1 MKSIFKKFSVL
12 IGAVLVTLSCDEQ
25 LDIDPIGFLSD
36 ANTFESV
43 ANLQQGLNGA
53 YGRVATQQ
61 NNIVFDII
69 TDEVKVGLDSGGQRV
84 NFYTFNLNNQSGE
97 SAAHWTSNYGVINQV
112 NRVLEASDP
121 ATNSALVV
129 EDGEQAELNNI
140 RGQLFALRAYSHWE
154 LLQWFATS
162 YTDGSALAA
171 PYVDFVVTIEE
182 LPRNTVSEVLAGIN
196 ADIAQ
201 ARGLLSAGNSNI
213 LMSQDFLTAL
223 EARIAL
229 YTENFSVAQSKA
241 QQLIDSYPLAN
252 RTQYEAMFDDSDNT
266 EVIFKLERVTG
277 DFPVGGIWVFTG
289 SGNAFLEM
297 SNGMYDALDPAD
309 IRYDVNFIEED
320 SDPANNLHYIG
331 KYTGPGFL
339 NDLKVFRVSEMHLIK
354 AEAQARSGQLGDAAA
369 TLKAIR
375 DARFGTD
382 TPVDSYANATE
393 AVLAILDERR
403 IELAYEGHRY
413 LDLRRTRSITGTGIV
428 RDSRDCPTGACELLP
443 DDFRFNLPI
452 PLAELNANDNMVQ
465 NPGYGS

>member
-1 MKSIFKKFSVL
+1 MKSIFKKVSVL

-36 ANTFESV
+36 ANTFETV
-43 ANLQQGLNGA
+43 DNLQQGLNGA

-97 SAAHWTSNYGVINQV
+97 AAAHWTSNYGVINQV

-121 ATNSALVV
+121 ATNPALVV

-182 LPRNTVSEVLAGIN
+182 LPRNTVSEMLTGIN

-201 ARGLLSAGNSNI
+201 ARSLLSSSNSVIEMN
-213 LMSQDFLTAL
+213 QDFLTAL

-229 YTENFSVAQSKA
+229 YTENFGVAQTKA
-241 QQLIDSYPLAN
+241 QELINKYPLAN
-252 RTQYEAMFDDSDNT
+252 RTQYEAMFNDEDNT

-277 DFPVGGIWVFTG
+277 DFPIGGVWVFTG

-297 SNGMYDALDPAD
+297 SNGMYDALNPAD

-339 NDLKVFRVSEMHLIK
+339 NDLKVARVSEMHLIL
-354 AEAQARSGQLGDAAA
+354 AEAQARTGGLDDAAQ
-369 TLKAIR
+369 TLKGIR
-375 DARFGTD
+375 DARFGLD
-382 TPVDSYANATE
+382 TTVDSYANATE
-393 AVLAILDERR
+393 AVNAILDERR

-413 LDLRRTRSITGTGIV
+413 LDIRRTRALTGTGIV
-428 RDSRDCPTGACELLP
+428 RDTRDCPTGACNLLP